1 MTRILDQ
8 IAASVITA
16 KELARAALPPALG
29 AIVAKLKVGDSLLAA
44 MGSIEQVAWEEHLD
58 EPASRANAFAICALI
73 YGDLSH
79 SDWDALD
86 QHIRDRVSA
95 RRAFLREQFSA
106 VDNSHS

>member
-1 MTRILDQ
+1 MNRILDQ
-8 IAASVITA
+8 IVADVSTA
-16 KELARAALPPALG
+16 KDLARAALPQAL
-29 AIVAKLKVGDSLLAA
+29 AATVDMLKVGESLLAA

-58 EPASRANAFAICALI
+58 NPESRANAFAICALM

-86 QHIRDRVSA
+86 QHIRNRVAA
-95 RRAFLREQFSA
+95 RRSFLRDQFSA